1 MNLQD
6 VVMCVGE
13 MTLDDVVV
21 EDRYVHWK
29 QAGGGALYSAIGASL
44 WAKSAICSTVGADYP
59 QVLLNKIN
67 SFGIDISA
75 ITQTKECGSL
85 GLWLLYES
93 SGDRHQFEKASGGKF
108 DQLDAL
114 RPPVVTFSNSVA
126 GLHLAPQSSSGHNSA
141 LEQVKD
147 VPGIVTLDIL
157 VESYIDTS
165 VYLQPQFLNRVDA
178 FLPSNYEVLALWG
191 HDDALKLRKELDL
204 LGFKGVLVIKRGPD
218 GVDVITS
225 EDIINIP
232 AVSVDVL
239 DVTGAGDAF
248 CGGFLA
254 GLISSGDP
262 ITAAAQGVVSASF
275 IVETRG
281 AIAALESLNM
291 EKAQTRLSNVV
302 KSLRRIS

>member
-1 MNLQD
+1 MSLQNA
-6 VVMCVGE
+6 VMCVGE
-13 MTLDDVVV
+13 ISLDDVVV
-21 EDRYVHWK
+21 EDQHVDWK

-44 WAKSAICSTVGADYP
+44 WAESAICSTVGADYP

-75 ITQTKECGSL
+75 INQTTECGSL

-114 RPPVVTFSNSVA
+114 RPSLVNFSNSVA
-126 GLHLAPQSSSGHNSA
+126 GFHLAPQSSSGHRSA

-147 VPGIVTLDIL
+147 LPGMITLDIL

-165 VYLQPQFLNRVDA
+165 VYLQPEFLNRVDA

-191 HDDALKLRKELDL
+191 HDDAPKLRKQLHL

-218 GVDVITS
+218 GVDVVS
-225 EDIINIP
+225 SNGVVNVP
-232 AVSVDVL
+232 AVNVNVL

-281 AIAALESLNM
+281 AVAALNSLNK
-291 EKAQTRLSNVV
+291 EKAQNRFDNVI
-302 KSLRRIS
+302 KSIRRNS

>member
-6 VVMCVGE
+6 LIMCVGE

-59 QVLLNKIN
+59 QDLLNKIS

-75 ITQTKECGSL
+75 INQTTECGSL

-93 SGDRHQFEKASGGKF
+93 SGDRHQFEKASGGTF

-114 RPPVVTFSNSVA
+114 RPPVVNFSKSVA
-126 GLHLAPQSSSGHNSA
+126 GLHLAPQSSSGHDSA
-141 LEQVKD
+141 LKQVKD
-147 VPGIVTLDIL
+147 MTGLITLDIL

-165 VYLQPQFLNRVDA
+165 VYLQPEFLKRVDA

-191 HDDALKLRKELDL
+191 HDDVLKLRQELDL
-204 LGFKGVLVIKRGPD
+204 LGFKGVLVVKRGPD
-218 GVDVITS
+218 GVDLVTS
-225 EDIINIP
+225 NGIVNIP
-232 AVSVDVL
+232 AVHVNVL

-254 GLISSGDP
+254 GLVSSGDP
-262 ITAAAQGVVSASF
+262 ITASAQGVVSASF

-281 AIAALESLNM
+281 AIAALESLNRK
-291 EKAQTRLSNVV
+291 EAQTRLNNVV

>member
-6 VVMCVGE
+6 VVVCVGE

-44 WAKSAICSTVGADYP
+44 WTKSAICSTVGADYP
-59 QVLLNKIN
+59 QVLLNKIH

-75 ITQTKECGSL
+75 INQTTECGSL
-85 GLWLLYES
+85 GLWLLYEN
-93 SGDRHQFEKASGGKF
+93 SGNRHQFEKASGGTF

-114 RPPVVTFSNSVA
+114 RPPVVNSSNSVA

-147 VPGIVTLDIL
+147 VPGIISLDIL

-165 VYLQPQFLNRVDA
+165 VYLKPEFLNRVDA
-178 FLPSNYEVLALWG
+178 FLPSNYEILALWG
-191 HDDALKLRKELDL
+191 HDDVLKLRRELDL
-204 LGFKGVLVIKRGPD
+204 LGFKGALGIKRGPD
-218 GVDVITS
+218 GVDIFTS
-225 EDIINIP
+225 NRVVNVP
-232 AVSVDVL
+232 AVNVNVL

-281 AIAALESLNM
+281 AIAALESLNR
-291 EKAQTRLSNVV
+291 KTAHTRLYNVL
-302 KSLRRIS
+302 KSLRSIS

>member
-6 VVMCVGE
+6 VIMCVGE

-44 WAKSAICSTVGADYP
+44 WTKSAICSTVGSDYP
-59 QVLLNKIN
+59 QDLLNKIN

-75 ITQTKECGSL
+75 INQTTECGSL
-85 GLWLLYES
+85 GLWLLYEN
-93 SGDRHQFEKASGGKF
+93 SGDRHQFEKASGGTF

-114 RPPVVTFSNSVA
+114 RPPVIGFSKSVA
-126 GLHLAPQSSSGHNSA
+126 GLHLAPQSSSGHDSA
-141 LEQVKD
+141 LKQIKEMA
-147 VPGIVTLDIL
+147 GLITLDIL

-165 VYLQPQFLNRVDA
+165 VYLQPKFLECVDA

-191 HDDALKLRKELDL
+191 HEDVLKLRQELDI
-204 LGFKGVLVIKRGPD
+204 LGFKGVLVVKRGPD
-218 GVDVITS
+218 GVDLVKSNGIV
-225 EDIINIP
+225 NIP
-232 AVSVDVL
+232 AVPVNVL

-254 GLISSGDP
+254 GLVSSGDP

-281 AIAALESLNM
+281 AMAALESLNTK
-291 EKAQTRLSNVV
+291 EAQSRLNNVV

>member
-21 EDRYVHWK
+21 EDRYVNWK

-75 ITQTKECGSL
+75 IKQTTECGSL
-85 GLWLLYES
+85 GLWLLYEN
-93 SGDRHQFEKASGGKF
+93 SGDRHQFEKASGGTF

-114 RPPVVTFSNSVA
+114 RPPVVNFSNSVA
-126 GLHLAPQSSSGHNSA
+126 GLHLAPQSSSGHQSA

-147 VPGIVTLDIL
+147 VPGIITLDIL

-165 VYLQPQFLNRVDA
+165 VYLQPEFLNRVDA

-191 HDDALKLRKELDL
+191 HDDVLKLRKELDL

-218 GVDVITS
+218 GVDIVTS
-225 EDIINIP
+225 NGIVNVP
-232 AVSVDVL
+232 AVNVNVL

-262 ITAAAQGVVSASF
+262 IIAAAQGVVSASF

-281 AIAALESLNM
+281 AIAALESLNRK
-291 EKAQTRLSNVV
+291 KAQTRLNNVI
-302 KSLRRIS
+302 KPLRRNS